1 MKKKKPTLCASL
13 QADITLNG
21 NFKRTYNAK
30 DTTIGNFNG
39 IYALTRC
46 KLKQRRK
53 DKKKLRSPKKNIK
66 ISKRKTED
74 ALAYEII

>member
-1 MKKKKPTLCASL
+1 MKTKKPTLCASL
-13 QADITLNG
+13 QAEITLNG

-30 DTTIGNFNG
+30 GTTIGNFNG
-39 IYALTRC
+39 IYVLTRC
-46 KLKQRRK
+46 KLKQWRR
-53 DKKKLRSPKKNIK
+53 DKKLRSPKKNIK